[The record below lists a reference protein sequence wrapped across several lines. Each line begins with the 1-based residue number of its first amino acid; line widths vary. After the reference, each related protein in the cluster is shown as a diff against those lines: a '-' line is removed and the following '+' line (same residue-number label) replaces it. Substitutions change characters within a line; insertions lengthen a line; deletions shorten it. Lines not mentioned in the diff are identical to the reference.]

1 MKDNNELQTEK
12 SSKEDISSQEEI
24 GKRQINDNGSLQNNS
39 DNNKFNRGNV
49 IKSVQQINEPKQEA
63 QPNYEDGKSNRE
75 RLLSLS
81 INMIIIS
88 IVDLFFHNIFRL
100 SQLAIADDV
109 TIIIMAIFYL
119 SSALKGKSV
128 NHSWIIAPIA
138 FILFIGF
145 IIRCFGITQYKT
157 TILCIID
164 FFLLFARG
172 FILFFSFPRKSK

>member
-1 MKDNNELQTEK
+1 MFLNQKNQPK
-12 SSKEDISSQEEI
+12 KIFSQEEI
-24 GKRQINDNGSLQNNS
+24 GEKRMSDKSPPQNTR
-39 DNNKFNRGNV
+39 DNNKINRGKL
-49 IKSVQQINEPKQEA
+49 IKSVQQINETKQTE
-63 QPNYEDGKSNRE
+63 QPSYEDGESNRE

-88 IVDLFFHNIFRL
+88 IVDLFFQSIFRL

-128 NHSWIIAPIA
+128 NHSWIIAPNG
-138 FILFIGF
+138 FIWFIGF
-145 IIRCFGITQYKT
+145 IIRCFGITQHKT

-164 FFLLFARG
+164 FFLLFARS

>member
-88 IVDLFFHNIFRL
+88 IVDLFFQNIFRL

-128 NHSWIIAPIA
+128 NHSWIIAPNG
-138 FILFIGF
+138 FIWFIGF
-145 IIRCFGITQYKT
+145 IIRCFGIAQYKI
-157 TILCIID
+157 TICIID

-172 FILFFSFPRKSK
+172 FILFFQFLGDSK

>member
-1 MKDNNELQTEK
+1 MSDK
-12 SSKEDISSQEEI
+12 SPP
-24 GKRQINDNGSLQNNS
+24 QNTR
-39 DNNKFNRGNV
+39 DNNKINRGKL
-49 IKSVQQINEPKQEA
+49 IKSVQQINETKQKE
-63 QPNYEDGKSNRE
+63 QPSYEDGESNRE

-88 IVDLFFHNIFRL
+88 IVDLFFQSIFRL

-109 TIIIMAIFYL
+109 AIIIMAIFYL

-128 NHSWIIAPIA
+128 NHSWIIAPNG
-138 FILFIGF
+138 FIWFIGF

-164 FFLLFARG
+164 FFLLFARS